1 MRIFSRLGQYRRY
14 LVVPFLL
21 LAAFLVFAVS
31 LRGIYQGTI
40 IDRAL
45 FSLFSPLQRTVSSV
59 GKAFLSI
66 RDDYLDLV
74 SVRKENDRL
83 RERLKEMTLQEGAAR
98 EALRENERLIRLLEM
113 KKRLPPPTIA
123 ASVIGEDGYPWFR
136 TIVID
141 RGSSSGVTDGA
152 AVIAASGIVGQVVRV
167 SPESARVLL
176 FTDPASSVAGVIQRT
191 RARGVV
197 KGRGGARASLEFTL
211 REDDVTV
218 GDLVVTSGVGGI
230 FPKGLP
236 IGEVTVVKKGEY
248 GIFQNIEIRPS
259 VNLARLEEVLV
270 CIGKSP

>member
-14 LVVPFLL
+14 LVVLFLL

-40 IDRAL
+40 IDRAI
-45 FSLFSPLQRTVSSV
+45 FSLLSPLQRTVSSA
-59 GKAFLSI
+59 GRTFLSL

-74 SVRKENDRL
+74 SVRQENDRF
-83 RERLKEMTLQEGAAR
+83 RERLKEMTLQESVAR
-98 EALRENERLIRLLEM
+98 EAIRENERLTRLLEM
-113 KKRLPPPTIA
+113 KKRLSPPTIT

-136 TIVID
+136 TIMID

-197 KGRGGARASLEFTL
+197 KGKGGGRASVEFTL

-236 IGEVTVVKKGEY
+236 IGEVTVVRKGEY
-248 GIFQNIEIRPS
+248 GIFQNIEIHPS

-270 CIGKSP
+270 CVGKSP